1 MGRDK
6 RMHPNRHALETARR
20 ALTLKITFCLLFS
33 GPEPGVLACITLFGH
48 AIPDLVQEDIRA
60 LLDAILA
67 TGLSPSLTI
76 ALRELATSV
85 PVLKRDIS
93 QGLLK
98 MLSQV
103 LMHEPLR
110 HPGTPRHAIINPS
123 PPQVRQRENH
133 RKY

>member
-1 MGRDK
+1 M
-6 RMHPNRHALETARR
+6 
-20 ALTLKITFCLLFS
+20 
-33 GPEPGVLACITLFGH
+33 PE
-48 AIPDLVQEDIRA
+48 LVEDNIRQ
-60 LLDAILA
+60 LLDPILA
-67 TGLSPSLTI
+67 TGLSPGLTT

-110 HPGTPRHAIINPS
+110 HPGTPRHALLNPS
-123 PPQVRQRENH
+123 PPQVCEMIFRLVFCNLPVEFL
-133 RKY
+133 